1 MEILPRTD
9 ALGFGG
15 KGVSLSW
22 LKENGYPCPAFDLVD
37 AGCWRSLLDGDPARR
52 WLRDVRHSTDQL
64 AFSLACHELRER
76 IGDGPLPEL
85 VQNWIESD
93 LFARLGDSLAVRS
106 SALSEDGSSASSA
119 GQYESVLGISE
130 EGGLVTA
137 IREVLASYYGERA
150 VLYRRAQGIDESEVL
165 AMGVIVQQLVPAAV
179 SGIAFSVDPV
189 SARPGV
195 VIEASWGLGPPVVS
209 GETEPDRFRCP
220 PGGDGGAIEVS
231 VGSKST
237 ALHYDPKTTA
247 LRGSSGERSSLP
259 CIDTDQ
265 AAQIA
270 GAVEDMARRFGAPVD
285 VEWAIPAAG
294 EPPLFLQIRPVT
306 QTGGATGDSAAL
318 MTTY

>member
-1 MEILPRTD
+1 MEVLSKTG

-22 LKENGYPCPAFDLVD
+22 LEEKGYPCPAFDLID
-37 AGCWRSLLDGDPARR
+37 AGCWRSLLEGDSAQR
-52 WLRDVRHSTDQL
+52 WLRDVRYSTDQL

-76 IGDGPLPEL
+76 IKSGPLPDL
-85 VQNWIESD
+85 VQNWVESD
-93 LFARLGDSLAVRS
+93 PFARLGDSLAVRS

-119 GQYESVLGISE
+119 GQYESVLGVSE
-130 EGGLVTA
+130 NGGLVAA

-220 PGGDGGAIEVS
+220 LGGSGGAIEVS

-237 ALHYDPKTTA
+237 SLHYDPETKA
-247 LRGSSGERSSLP
+247 LRDSSGEHSSSP
-259 CIDTDQ
+259 CIDTPQ

-270 GAVEDMARRFGAPVD
+270 RAVEDMAGRFGMPVD
-285 VEWAIPAAG
+285 VEWAIPAVG

-306 QTGGATGDSAAL
+306 RTGAAPGDSAAL